1 MQEMLSMI
9 KLKPMLPRFAH
20 NKRGVAAIEAALLL
34 PLFLFFVF
42 ALIDVSWTM
51 LRRYGV
57 EQATAQL
64 AIRMRENPAAN
75 VASLA
80 GSLGYGLV
88 DFTGT
93 SACMCVTQHDTL
105 NAAASASA
113 NRVCPCT
120 SDNIVPPPRNPVTG
134 DIPDYFLG
142 VSASASF
149 APLSFIGRQFFG
161 DTIDY
166 SFNSVLAFER
176 MPRTCY
182 TVESYSLETPSGGPH
197 VKCGDGQL
205 LYNDLTQQGGFFLA
219 GITTSKGTAGR
230 DFVPMVNSPNAGP
243 THMNC
248 NLNGPL
254 NGTIVGHGMHL
265 AQLKFENGTRLAGSM
280 PTCTGSRTLSAPHVM
295 NFSGRCTINR
305 YQYICCSYER
315 ETKVPS
321 TFLKPTEKF

>member
-1 MQEMLSMI
+1 
-9 KLKPMLPRFAH
+9 
-20 NKRGVAAIEAALLL
+20 
-34 PLFLFFVF
+34 
-42 ALIDVSWTM
+42 
-51 LRRYGV
+51 
-57 EQATAQL
+57 
-64 AIRMRENPAAN
+64 MRENPTAN

-93 SACMCVTQHDTL
+93 SACMCVTQHADLTT
-105 NAAASASA
+105 ASDVSA

-120 SDNIVPPPRNPVTG
+120 SNNTGPDTTVPVPP
-134 DIPDYFLG
+134 DFFLG
-142 VSASASF
+142 VSAAASF
-149 APLSFIGRQFFG
+149 APLSFVGRQFFG
-161 DTIDY
+161 NTIDY
-166 SFNSVLAFER
+166 RFHAVLAFER

>member
-1 MQEMLSMI
+1 MI

-57 EQATAQL
+57 EQASAQL
-64 AIRMRENPAAN
+64 AIRMRENPTAN

-113 NRVCPCT
+113 NWVCPCT
-120 SDNIVPPPRNPVTG
+120 SDNTGPPPRDPVTWI
-134 DIPDYFLG
+134 IPDYFLG

-161 DTIDY
+161 DKIEY
-166 SFNSVLAFER
+166 RFNSVLAFER

-182 TVESYSLETPSGGPH
+182 TVESYSLETPSGVPH
-197 VKCGDGQL
+197 VKCGDGNL
-205 LYNDLTQQGGFFLA
+205 LYGDLTQQGGFFLA
-219 GITTSKGTAGR
+219 GISASKGTAGR

-254 NGTIVGHGMHL
+254 NPTIEGHGMHL
-265 AQLKFENGTRLAGSM
+265 VGLQFQNGTRKVREYGM
-280 PTCTGSRTLSAPHVM
+280 CDDPTPYVYEAPHVM

>member
-1 MQEMLSMI
+1 MI

-105 NAAASASA
+105 NAAASAST
-113 NRVCPCT
+113 NRGCPCT
-120 SDNIVPPPRNPVTG
+120 SDNTGPPPRDPVTWI
-134 DIPDYFLG
+134 IPDYFLG

-166 SFNSVLAFER
+166 RFHAVLAFER

-182 TVESYSLETPSGGPH
+182 TVESYSLETPSGDPH
-197 VKCGDGQL
+197 VKCGDGKL

-219 GITTSKGTAGR
+219 GITTSKGTAGGN
-230 DFVPMVNSPNAGP
+230 FEPTINSPNAGP
-243 THMNC
+243 THLEC
-248 NLNGPL
+248 NRNGR
-254 NGTIVGHGMHL
+254 HGMHL
-265 AQLKFENGTRLAGSM
+265 AGLQFQNGTRKGNSMSKCDGSNIQ
-280 PTCTGSRTLSAPHVM
+280 LYAPHVM